1 MRSATQDPADSFA
14 TMGRVPASETSAE
27 TAAYVA
33 AGVALLV
40 GLANPFI
47 TNLMAARR
55 QRRELQ
61 HDRDMRVREDLV
73 QVVDDATQALVRSR
87 RGTESL
93 HTLWK
98 TGQPVEGPNSEA
110 VMTARQQSVEG
121 TRYARSRLA
130 TRFGEDSPIVDAY
143 MQALTDVDAY
153 AHSLAGFVETADY
166 AAHVAAI
173 TKARLQATQ
182 TQTDFFAVARSTLA
196 GSAANSTSDKGKG
209 KPIRYSTPRM

>member
-87 RGTESL
+87 RGT
-93 HTLWK
+93 
-98 TGQPVEGPNSEA
+98 
-110 VMTARQQSVEG
+110 
-121 TRYARSRLA
+121 
-130 TRFGEDSPIVDAY
+130 
-143 MQALTDVDAY
+143 
-153 AHSLAGFVETADY
+153 
-166 AAHVAAI
+166 
-173 TKARLQATQ
+173 
-182 TQTDFFAVARSTLA
+182 
-196 GSAANSTSDKGKG
+196 
-209 KPIRYSTPRM
+209 

>member
-1 MRSATQDPADSFA
+1 MQTFA
-14 TMGRVPASETSAE
+14 TDDNHPASQNVLIDS
-27 TAAYVA
+27 
-33 AGVALLV
+33 
-40 GLANPFI
+40 N
-47 TNLMAARR
+47 RC
-55 QRRELQ
+55 
-61 HDRDMRVREDLV
+61 EDIDNICLI
-73 QVVDDATQALVRSR
+73 A
-87 RGTESL
+87 
-93 HTLWK
+93 
-98 TGQPVEGPNSEA
+98 EGPNSEA